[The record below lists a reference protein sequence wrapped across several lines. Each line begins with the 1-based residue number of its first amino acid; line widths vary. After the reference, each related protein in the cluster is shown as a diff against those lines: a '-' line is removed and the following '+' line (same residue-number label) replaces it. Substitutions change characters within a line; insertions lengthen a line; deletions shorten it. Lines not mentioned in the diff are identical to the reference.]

1 MQYGCGGR
9 RRQSRDARFSVV
21 DAVVRGRYL
30 YPVNTDAGAAKS
42 EPLSASR
49 RATLAAAARR
59 IVPHAF
65 TEPERGEA
73 LVNSIAGIIT
83 RLAPPKR
90 ADMETALD
98 LLGSRWAILA
108 TGIHPVPFAL
118 LAAPEQDRLLDRWI
132 RSRVAVMR
140 SVVQAVRRL
149 VLLAE
154 YATPQAQTELG
165 YHGAYF
171 SRGPKFDWE
180 GALAGAGSDADPVSR
195 GSRSSA
201 VPEPRANPW
210 RSELPAPGAVL
221 KTEVLV
227 IGSGAGGAVAAARL
241 AESGH
246 EVLVLEE
253 GAPLDAEDF
262 SENDAIMRGRL
273 YAEGGLRATDD
284 ASVAM
289 LQGATLGGGT
299 TVNWMIMLRAPERV
313 LEEWATRHGSEG
325 MTARDLAPVFD
336 RIEQEV
342 HARAVPDDAHS
353 PNNRALIDGAR
364 KLGWSVEAARINARD
379 CIRTGFC
386 GSGCRY
392 GAKQSALVT
401 FLPRAVAAGARV
413 MTSARAARVE
423 IAERGGGFPVKRV
436 TVVISPRGETPRTVT
451 IEAPVV
457 IVAAGAV
464 GTPVLL
470 QQSGLGGGGVGRFL
484 RLHPTTMVLGVHDR
498 DIWGAT
504 GIPLSAVCDE
514 HLNHDGN
521 GYGFWIECPPA
532 HPAIAA
538 AAVQGFGAPH
548 RETMLHYRSC
558 ASLIALVRDGA
569 DLGASNGDITSLK
582 NGRTRIRYRLGSADA
597 RHLKAAI
604 VAAARI
610 QLASGA
616 RAVHT
621 LHARPVVVRS
631 ESDLALIEAR
641 PVGPNEVALFSAH
654 VNGTCRLGTDA
665 NSSGADPNGER
676 HGAPGVFIA
685 DGSLLPTS
693 LGVNPQETI
702 MALATIVAERI
713 AARRHPG

>member
-1 MQYGCGGR
+1 VR
-9 RRQSRDARFSVV
+9 R
-21 DAVVRGRYL
+21 RYL
-30 YPVNTDAGAAKS
+30 YPVNTDAGNEKA

-49 RATLAAAARR
+49 RATLAAAAGR

-65 TEPERGEA
+65 TEPARGEA
-73 LVNSIAGIIT
+73 LVNSIAGVIA
-83 RLAPPKR
+83 RLPPPKR
-90 ADMETALD
+90 ADLETALD

-118 LAAPEQDRLLDRWI
+118 LGESEQDRLLDRWI

-154 YATPQAQTELG
+154 YATPQAHAELG

-171 SRGPKFDWE
+171 SRGPKFEWE
-180 GALAGAGSDADPVSR
+180 GPLDGRHSDADPVSR
-195 GSRSSA
+195 GSRSSSI
-201 VPEPRANPW
+201 PEPRANPW
-210 RSELPAPGAVL
+210 RSELPAPDAVI
-221 KTEVLV
+221 KTAVLV

-241 AESGH
+241 AEAGH

-262 SENDAIMRGRL
+262 TENDALLRARL
-273 YAEGGLRATDD
+273 YAEGGLRTTDD
-284 ASVAM
+284 ASMAM

-299 TVNWMIMLRAPERV
+299 TVNWMIMLRTPERV
-313 LEEWATRHGSEG
+313 LEEWSARHGSEG

-342 HARAVPDDAHS
+342 HARTVPDDAHS
-353 PNNRALIDGAR
+353 PNNRTLIDGAR
-364 KLGWSVEAARINARD
+364 KLGWSVEAARINAHD

-401 FLPRAVAAGARV
+401 FLPRAVAAGARL
-413 MTSARAARVE
+413 MTSARATRIELV
-423 IAERGGGFPVKRV
+423 ERGSGFPLKRV
-436 TVVISPRGETPRTVT
+436 TVVISPRGETPRTIS
-451 IEAPVV
+451 IETPVV
-457 IVAAGAV
+457 IIAAGAV
-464 GTPVLL
+464 GTPALL

-484 RLHPTTMVLGVHDR
+484 RLHPTTMVLGLHDR
-498 DIWGAT
+498 EIWGAT

-538 AAVQGFGAPH
+538 AAVQGFGAAH
-548 RETMLHYRSC
+548 RETMLHYRSY

-569 DLGASNGDITSLK
+569 DLDASNGDITSLK
-582 NGRTRIRYRLGSADA
+582 NGRTRIRYRLGTADA
-597 RHLKAAI
+597 RHLKSAI
-604 VAAARI
+604 AAAARI
-610 QLASGA
+610 QLAAGA
-616 RAVHT
+616 REVHT
-621 LHARPVVVRS
+621 LHAKPVVVRS
-631 ESDLALIEAR
+631 ERDLALIDGR

-654 VNGTCRLGTDA
+654 VNGTCRIGTDP
-665 NSSGADPNGER
+665 SVSGAKPNGER

-685 DGSLLPTS
+685 DGSLLPTAP
-693 LGVNPQETI
+693 GVNPQETI
-702 MALATIVAERI
+702 MALSTVIAERV
-713 AARRHPG
+713 AAQRHPG

>member
-1 MQYGCGGR
+1 MVAGG
-9 RRQSRDARFSVV
+9 ARGKAARPPWTAWVQWS
-21 DAVVRGRYL
+21 YL
-30 YPVNTDAGAAKS
+30 FPVNNRSEAPKA
-42 EPLSASR
+42 EPLSAVR
-49 RATLAAAARR
+49 RATLAAAAGR

-65 TEPERGEA
+65 VVPERGEA
-73 LVNSIAGIIT
+73 LVTSIVAAIA
-83 RLAPPKR
+83 RLAAPKR
-90 ADMETALD
+90 SDLETALD

-118 LAAPEQDRLLDRWI
+118 LGAAEQDRLLDRWI

-140 SVVQAVRRL
+140 SVVQAIRRM

-154 YATPQAQTELG
+154 YATAQAEAELG
-165 YHGAYF
+165 YQGAYF
-171 SRGPKFDWE
+171 SRGPLFGWE
-180 GALAGAGSDADPVSR
+180 GPLEGVGSDADPIR
-195 GSRSSA
+195 RAPRSTP
-201 VPEPRANPW
+201 VPVPRPNPW
-210 RSELPAPGAVL
+210 KSELPAADAVL
-221 KTEVLV
+221 KTGVLI

-241 AESGH
+241 AEAGH

-253 GAPLDAEDF
+253 GPPLDAENF
-262 SENDAIMRGRL
+262 SENEPLLRGRL

-289 LQGATLGGGT
+289 LQASTLGGGT
-299 TVNWMIMLRAPERV
+299 TVNWMIMLRTPDRV
-313 LEEWATRHGSEG
+313 LDEWAARHGTEG
-325 MTARDLAPVFD
+325 MAPRDFAPVFD
-336 RIEQEV
+336 LIEREV
-342 HARAVPDDAHS
+342 HARTVPDDAHS
-353 PNNRALIDGAR
+353 ANNRTLIDGAR
-364 KLGWSVEAARINARD
+364 KLGWSVHAARINARD

-413 MTSARAARVE
+413 MTSARATRVE

-436 TVVISPRGETPRTVT
+436 TVVLSPRGETARTVT
-451 IEAPVV
+451 IETPVV

-470 QQSGLGGGGVGRFL
+470 QESGFGGGGVGRFL

-514 HLNHDGN
+514 HLRRDPN
-521 GYGFWIECPPA
+521 GYGFWIECPPMY
-532 HPAIAA
+532 PAMAA
-538 AAVQGFGAPH
+538 AAVQGFGAVH
-548 RETMLHYRSC
+548 RETMLRYRSC

-569 DLGASNGDITSLK
+569 DLDASNGDVTALK
-582 NGRTRIRYRLGSADA
+582 HGRTRIRYRLGAADA

-616 RAVHT
+616 REVHT
-621 LHARPVVVRS
+621 LHAKPVVVRS
-631 ESDLALIEAR
+631 ERALAAIDAR
-641 PVGPNEVALFSAH
+641 AVGPNEVALFSAH
-654 VNGTCRLGTDA
+654 VNGTCRMGTDTA
-665 NSSGADPNGER
+665 SSGTDPHGER
-676 HGAPGVFIA
+676 RGAPGVFVA
-685 DGSLLPTS
+685 DGSLLPTA

-702 MALATIVAERI
+702 MALSTIVAERI
-713 AARRHPG
+713 AARRRPG

>member
-1 MQYGCGGR
+1 MVAGG
-9 RRQSRDARFSVV
+9 ARGKVAKPGFLSWTRWVP
-21 DAVVRGRYL
+21 GRYL
-30 YPVNTDAGAAKS
+30 YPVNTHAGSSKA

-49 RATLAAAARR
+49 RATLAAAAGR

-65 TEPERGEA
+65 AEPARGEA
-73 LVNSIAGIIT
+73 LVNSIAGVIT
-83 RLAPPKR
+83 RLSPPKR
-90 ADMETALD
+90 ADLETALD

-118 LAAPEQDRLLDRWI
+118 LGEAEQDRLLDRWI
-132 RSRVAVMR
+132 RSRVAVVR
-140 SVVQAVRRL
+140 SVVQALRRL
-149 VLLAE
+149 VLLCE
-154 YATPQAQTELG
+154 YATPRAQEELG

-171 SRGPKFDWE
+171 SRGPKLDWE
-180 GALAGAGSDADPVSR
+180 GPLAGTGSDADPVSH
-195 GSRSSA
+195 GSRSSTI
-201 VPEPRANPW
+201 PEPRANPW
-210 RSELPAPGAVL
+210 RNELPAQDAVL
-221 KTEVLV
+221 KTAVLV

-241 AESGH
+241 AEAGH

-253 GAPLDAEDF
+253 GGSFDEADF
-262 SENDAIMRGRL
+262 IENEALLRGRL

-284 ASVAM
+284 ASVSM
-289 LQGATLGGGT
+289 LQAATLGGGT
-299 TVNWMIMLRAPERV
+299 TVNWMIMLRTPERV
-313 LEEWATRHGSEG
+313 LEEWSARHGSEG
-325 MTARDLAPVFD
+325 MTSRDLAPVFD

-342 HARAVPDDAHS
+342 HARTVPDDAHS
-353 PNNRALIDGAR
+353 ANNRTLIEGAR

-401 FLPRAVAAGARV
+401 FLPRAVAAGARL
-413 MTSARAARVE
+413 MTSARATRIE

-436 TVVISPRGETPRTVT
+436 TVVLSPRGEAPRTVT

-457 IVAAGAV
+457 IIAAGAV

-484 RLHPTTMVLGVHDR
+484 RLHPTTMVLGLHDR

-504 GIPLSAVCDE
+504 GIPLSAVCNE

-548 RETMLHYRSC
+548 RETMLRYRSF

-569 DLGASNGDITSLK
+569 DLDASNGDITALK
-582 NGRTRIRYRLGSADA
+582 NGRTRIRYRLGTADA
-597 RHLKAAI
+597 RHLTAAI
-604 VAAARI
+604 IAAARI

-616 RAVHT
+616 REVHT
-621 LHARPVVVRS
+621 LHAKPVVVRS
-631 ESDLALIEAR
+631 ESDLALIDAR

-654 VNGTCRLGTDA
+654 VNGTCRIGTDT
-665 NSSGADPNGER
+665 NVSGTDPHGER

-685 DGSLLPTS
+685 DGSLLPTA

-702 MALATIVAERI
+702 MALSTVIAERI